1 MMNLKDILSPFYVWK
16 RAFEK
21 PYSLNTLRE
30 ARPGS
35 ERCRGFHKNDID
47 KCIGCGTCAE
57 ICQNATI
64 DMVPVKEAK
73 DGDSGLRPRVDY
85 GRCCWC
91 ALCVDICPTGS
102 LTMSNEYTWV
112 EEGLDL
118 DVRETYCYTPGHD
131 AKPWDSFA
139 AGYKKPDNYEL
150 LILDRVP
157 MPHTLPDDRKATFL
171 EMVHGYSRELAMQEA
186 DRCIQCGICTA
197 TCPAHMNIPA
207 YIKAIREDDIATGL
221 KILYETNPLPGVCG
235 RVCTRKCEDVC
246 ALSHRGEA
254 ISIRWLKRYLT
265 DCVEAADYQDV
276 LRQEIKPLD
285 KSVAIVGAGPGGLSA
300 AYYLA
305 LMGYKVEIFEQSPAA
320 GGMLRYG
327 IPSYRLPYE
336 ALDKDIGY
344 ILSLGVRI
352 NLNSPVGKAVSFD
365 DLYKRFDSIF
375 ISTGLFEPYRIGIE
389 GDSLPGVVSGLQL
402 LSDVTNNIPVNL
414 GKRVV
419 VVGGGNVAM
428 DAART
433 ALRLGSEVT
442 VLYRR
447 REVDMPA
454 DREEIEEA
462 HEEGIRFI
470 YQAVP
475 LELIQAEDG
484 HLKFFYALADMVDQG
499 GSRPEPIPIAGS
511 RELVEADTVIA
522 AIGQGM
528 NFLWME
534 GEVSARIDFGK
545 WQIKADRWGQ
555 TTDTKVFIGGDMFN
569 KTADA
574 ITAIAD
580 GHRSAR
586 AIDKLLSGGQQ
597 LINLE

>member
-1 MMNLKDILSPFYVWK
+1 MNLKDILSPFYVWK

-21 PYSLNTLRE
+21 PYSVNTLKK
-30 ARPGS
+30 ARPGAP
-35 ERCRGFHKNDID
+35 RYRGFHQNDID

-64 DMVPVKEAK
+64 DMVPVRDAK

-102 LTMSNEYTWV
+102 LTLSNEYTWI
-112 EEGLDL
+112 EEGLDR
-118 DVRETYCYTPGHD
+118 DVRETYCYIPGAD
-131 AKPWDSFA
+131 PKPWDTETL
-139 AGYKKPDNYEL
+139 GYRKPDNFEL
-150 LILDRVP
+150 LALERVP
-157 MPHTLPDDRKATFL
+157 MPHLEAAARLGSFV
-171 EMVHGYSRELAMQEA
+171 EMVKGYSHDLAVREA

-207 YIKAIREDDIATGL
+207 YIKAVREDDIAGGL

-235 RVCTRKCEDVC
+235 RVCTRRCEDVC

-265 DCVEAADYQDV
+265 DCATSEDYRRLLQDEV
-276 LRQEIKPLD
+276 TPLNQ
-285 KSVAIVGAGPGGLSA
+285 KVAIIGSGPGGLSA

-305 LMGYKVEIFEQSPAA
+305 GMGYQVEIFEQQAAA

-327 IPSYRLPYE
+327 IPEYRLPYGK
-336 ALDKDIGY
+336 LDQDIAQITAAGVVINYNTCIGKD
-344 ILSLGVRI
+344 
-352 NLNSPVGKAVSFD
+352 VSFD
-365 DLYKRFDSIF
+365 DLYARFDAIF
-375 ISTGLFEPYRIGIE
+375 VSVGMFEPYRIGIA
-389 GDSLPGVVSGLQL
+389 GDDHPRVISGLKL
-402 LSDVTNNIPVNL
+402 LSDVTNGIPVSL
-414 GKRVV
+414 GKHVV

-433 ALRLGSEVT
+433 SRRLGCEVT

-462 HEEGIRFI
+462 LEEGVNFI
-470 YQAVP
+470 FQAIP
-475 LELIQAEDG
+475 LELKENSAGTLDFAWGRAE
-484 HLKFFYALADMVDQG
+484 MVAQEPG
-499 GSRPEPIPIAGS
+499 QRPQPILIEGS
-511 RELVEADTVIA
+511 REHVTADTVIA
-522 AIGQGM
+522 AIGQGV
-528 NFLWME
+528 NFVWMD
-534 GEVSARIDFGK
+534 GKASAKIELKKYRVL
-545 WQIKADRWGQ
+545 ADRWGQ
-555 TTDTKVFIGGDMFN
+555 TADTKVFVGGDMFN
-569 KTADA
+569 PTADA
-574 ITAIAD
+574 ISAIAD

-586 AIDKLLSGGQQ
+586 AIDKMLNPGAPAT
-597 LINLE
+597 

>member
-1 MMNLKDILSPFYVWK
+1 MILRDILSPFYVWK

-21 PYSLNTLRE
+21 PYSINTLSE

-35 ERCRGFHKNDID
+35 PRYRGFHQNDID

-64 DMVPVKEAK
+64 DMVPVKETT

-102 LTMSNEYTWV
+102 LTMSNAYSWV

-118 DVRETYCYTPGHD
+118 DVRETYCYIPGYD
-131 AKPWDSFA
+131 PKPWDA
-139 AGYKKPDNYEL
+139 EELGYRKPEGFEL
-150 LILDRVP
+150 LALERIP
-157 MPHTLPDDRKATFL
+157 MPHLSSGERKNSFV
-171 EMVHGYSRELAMQEA
+171 EMVKGYSRELAIGEA

-197 TCPAHMNIPA
+197 TCPAHMNIPG
-207 YIKAIREDDIATGL
+207 YIKAIREDNIAEGL

-235 RVCTRKCEDVC
+235 RVCTRRCEDVC
-246 ALSHRGEA
+246 ALSHRGDA
-254 ISIRWLKRYLT
+254 ISIRWLKRYLS
-265 DCVEAADYQDV
+265 DCVEAAKYRGIM
-276 LRQEIKPLD
+276 RQEIIPRD
-285 KSVAIVGAGPGGLSA
+285 KSVAIIGAGPGGLSA

-305 LMGYKVEIFEQSPAA
+305 LQGYKVEVFEQKPAA

-327 IPSYRLPYE
+327 IPEYRLPYDK
-336 ALDKDIGY
+336 LDKDIDY
-344 ILSLGVRI
+344 IVSLGVKLH
-352 NLNSPVGKAVSFD
+352 LNTCIGKDITFD
-365 DLYKRFDSIF
+365 EIYRRFDSVF
-375 ISTGLFEPYRIGIE
+375 ISTGLFEPYRIGIQ
-389 GDSLPGVVSGLQL
+389 GDDHPRVVTGLKL
-402 LSDVTNNIPVNL
+402 LSDVTEGVPVSL
-414 GKRVV
+414 GQKVV

-462 HEEGIRFI
+462 HEENVRFI
-470 YQAVP
+470 FQGIPVEL
-475 LELIQAEDG
+475 LELPDERLQMAYARAE
-484 HLKFFYALADMVDQG
+484 MVDQG
-499 GSRPEPIPIAGS
+499 DGKRPQPIPIEGS
-511 RELVEADTVIA
+511 REILEADTVIA

-534 GEVSARIDFGK
+534 GEARANIKFGK
-545 WQIKADRWGQ
+545 WNIEADRWGQ
-555 TTDTKVFIGGDMFN
+555 TTDNKVFIGGDMFN
-569 KTADA
+569 RTADA

-586 AIDKLLSGGQQ
+586 AIDKLLSD
-597 LINLE
+597 NK

>member
-1 MMNLKDILSPFYVWK
+1 MNLRDILSPLYVWK

-21 PYSLNTLRE
+21 PYSISTLKHGRE
-30 ARPGS
+30 AAPAY
-35 ERCRGFHKNDID
+35 RGFHKNDAD

-64 DMVPVKEAK
+64 DMVPVRDAK
-73 DGDSGLRPRVDY
+73 DGDSGLRPKVDY

-102 LTMSNEYTWV
+102 LTMSNAYTWV

-118 DVRETYCYTPGHD
+118 DVRETYCYIPGVD
-131 AKPWDSFA
+131 KKDWDDSFH
-139 AGYKKPDNYEL
+139 GYTRPEGYEL
-150 LILDRVP
+150 LLLDRVP
-157 MPHTLPDDRKATFL
+157 MPHLGVEERVDSFV
-171 EMVHGYSRELAMQEA
+171 EMVKGYSRELAKKEA

-207 YIKAIREDDIATGL
+207 YIKAVREDEIEEGL
-221 KILYETNPLPGVCG
+221 RILYETNPLPGVCG
-235 RVCTRKCEDVC
+235 RICTRRCEDVC

-265 DCVEAADYQDV
+265 DCVEAEKYQDILSSEV
-276 LRQEIKPLD
+276 VPNSKKI
-285 KSVAIVGAGPGGLSA
+285 AIVGAGPGGLSA

-305 LMGYKVEIFEQSPAA
+305 LMGYEVEIFEQNHAA
-320 GGMLRYG
+320 GGMLRSG
-327 IPSYRLPYE
+327 IPEYRLPYDK
-336 ALDKDIGY
+336 LDKDIDF
-344 ILSLGVRI
+344 ILSLGVKLHLDTSIGRDI
-352 NLNSPVGKAVSFD
+352 SFD
-365 DLYKRFDSIF
+365 ALYSGFDSVF
-375 ISTGLFEPYRIGIE
+375 ISTGLFEPYRIGIK
-389 GDSLPGVVSGLQL
+389 GDDHHCVIPGLKL
-402 LSDVTNNIPVNL
+402 LSDVTNSIPVEL
-414 GKRVV
+414 GQRVI

-433 ALRLGSEVT
+433 AKRLGADVT

-462 HEEGIRFI
+462 HEEGINFVF
-470 YQAVP
+470 QAVP
-475 LELIQAEDG
+475 LEIENRAG
-484 HLKFFYALADMVDQG
+484 GGIRFAYALAEMVDQNDG
-499 GSRPEPIPIAGS
+499 KRPHPIPIEGS
-511 RELVEADTVIA
+511 REVLEADTVIS

-528 NFLWME
+528 NFQWMD
-534 GEVSARIDFGK
+534 GEARANIKYGK
-545 WQIKADRWGQ
+545 WNIEADRWGQ
-555 TTDTKVFIGGDMFN
+555 TTDGKVFIGGDMFN
-569 KTADA
+569 RTADA

-586 AIDKLLSGGQQ
+586 AIDKMLSP
-597 LINLE
+597 